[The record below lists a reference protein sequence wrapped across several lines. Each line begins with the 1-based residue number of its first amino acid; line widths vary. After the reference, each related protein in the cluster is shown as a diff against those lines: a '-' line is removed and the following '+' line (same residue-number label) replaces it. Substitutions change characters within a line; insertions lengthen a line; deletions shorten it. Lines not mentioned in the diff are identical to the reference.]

1 MTMCGS
7 LRDFLNNFGPRP
19 KSNPDFHGPP
29 GRLHQP
35 PLGKQDTTSNLCSQ
49 PQASFT
55 HYHFIT
61 SIHSQS
67 SPLYKESASDGDTA
81 EGLRWGQD
89 VVTSLKYPSG
99 ISAAVINL
107 FLFWWLLLCLAFY
120 SLGWGA
126 EMNLFFSGLK
136 VLTFI
141 LQRSFPR
148 SKSPFLLFPK

>member
-1 MTMCGS
+1 MTICGS

-35 PLGKQDTTSNLCSQ
+35 PLGKQDTISNLCSQ

-67 SPLYKESASDGDTA
+67 SPLYKESASDRDTA

-89 VVTSLKYPSG
+89 MVTSLRYPSG

-107 FLFWWLLLCLAFY
+107 F
-120 SLGWGA
+120 
-126 EMNLFFSGLK
+126 
-136 VLTFI
+136 FI
-141 LQRSFPR
+141 LVAVTMSC
-148 SKSPFLLFPK
+148 LLFIGLGSRNESFFFQA

>member
-7 LRDFLNNFGPRP
+7 LRDFLNSFGLRP

-35 PLGKQDTTSNLCSQ
+35 PLGKQDTISKFCSQ

-61 SIHSQS
+61 SINSQS
-67 SPLYKESASDGDTA
+67 SPLYKESSSDGDTA

-89 VVTSLKYPSG
+89 MVTSLKYPSG
-99 ISAAVINL
+99 ISAGVTEL
-107 FLFWWLLLCLAFY
+107 FIYLFFWWLLLCLAFY
-120 SLGWGA
+120 SLGWGWGA
-126 EMNLFFSGLK
+126 EMNLFFRLKGLNLHSSG
-136 VLTFI
+136 I
-141 LQRSFPR
+141 
-148 SKSPFLLFPK
+148 FPKI